1 MNSLVFVSVC
11 LVFSQNGLIHMCQ
24 AAGCDKGR
32 HCSPSRNSYLN
43 SQESIIG
50 MRLHATN
57 MAKAL
62 MTNTEILTAAA
73 TSSDPTHRVAAA
85 FACGMKG
92 NPDEVVYL
100 LATDVEPIVCQAARE
115 SLVYVAT
122 TRNRSAG
129 IDFGPYPNSESNQKD
144 DSVKL
149 WRLYFQSS
157 KIQNTKATV
166 KPTQVAGRC
175 LQQSGAGCIP
185 IHTKPR
191 FLPETSESTKIYQNL
206 PKNKPN
212 LVQVETEDD
221 SIPGFRIK
229 RVTTKQLDNDH

>member
-1 MNSLVFVSVC
+1 M
-11 LVFSQNGLIHMCQ
+11 
-24 AAGCDKGR
+24 
-32 HCSPSRNSYLN
+32 
-43 SQESIIG
+43 
-50 MRLHATN
+50 
-57 MAKAL
+57 
-62 MTNTEILTAAA
+62 
-73 TSSDPTHRVAAA
+73 
-85 FACGMKG
+85 
-92 NPDEVVYL
+92 
-100 LATDVEPIVCQAARE
+100 
-115 SLVYVAT
+115 
-122 TRNRSAG
+122 
-129 IDFGPYPNSESNQKD
+129 
-144 DSVKL
+144 KL